1 MIHVGKITKKQLL
14 IADRKARREDAI
26 ANNMVINHNRV
37 HKSKK
42 TYNRKKLR
50 INLED

>member
-1 MIHVGKITKKQLL
+1 MIHVGKISKKQLL
-14 IADRKARREDAI
+14 KAERKARREDAI

-42 TYNRKKLR
+42 TYNRKKVR
-50 INLED
+50 ISLVD